1 MSSTD
6 DLIAI
11 LASELPMPVYDG
23 APPRSIT
30 GEFVDPPHRCVCV
43 YGGVLSPHN
52 RRYGGTSRSR
62 SALWQLVC
70 CNSSSEG
77 ARIVAGLVTDALDA
91 TILNGNLLA
100 VLAVSAPLEDRDDPS
115 EYRWSSTVEVSHYSP
130 A

>member
-1 MSSTD
+1 
-6 DLIAI
+6 
-11 LASELPMPVYDG
+11 MPVYDG
-23 APPRSIT
+23 EPPRSIT
-30 GEFVDPPHRCVCV
+30 GESVDPPHRCVCV
-43 YGGVLSPHN
+43 YGGGLSPHN

-70 CNSSSEG
+70 CNNSSEG
-77 ARIVAGLVTDALDA
+77 ARVVAGLVTDALDA